1 MNNLLENML
10 NHRSC
15 RRYSDKEV
23 PEELLQELFRA
34 AQMAPTSLF
43 MQSYSIIRVDDPQQR
58 EALYEASGR
67 QPWIL
72 EAPVVLLYL
81 ADLYR
86 SKHFLPDIDEKALR
100 NTEMYTVAVTDT
112 ALVAQNFA
120 IAAESRD
127 LGITFVG
134 GIRDNPEAIIR
145 AFDLPELVFPLFVQC
160 VGYPDECND
169 LEPRLNPEIIL
180 HRDRYETEKLDS
192 LLDDYN
198 RHMNHYYKNR
208 GIEGDWFEHVAIKV
222 AKKPRFHMDEAV
234 RNQGFLTVDTSPET

>member
-1 MNNLLENML
+1 MNHTLEHML

-15 RRYSDKEV
+15 RRYSDEEV
-23 PEELLQELFRA
+23 DEELLQELFRA

-43 MQSYSIIRVDDPQQR
+43 MQSYSIIRVEDPAQR
-58 EALYEASGR
+58 EVLYEASGG
-67 QPWIL
+67 QPWIK

-86 SKHFLPDIDEKALR
+86 ALNFLPDIDDKALR

-120 IAAESRD
+120 IAAESRG
-127 LGITFVG
+127 LGLTFVG
-134 GIRDNPEAIIR
+134 GIRDNPDKIIEA
-145 AFDLPELVFPLFVQC
+145 FNLPELVFPLFVQC

-169 LEPRLNPEIIL
+169 LKPRLNPEIIL
-180 HRDRYETEKLDS
+180 HRDRYESDKLS
-192 LLDDYN
+192 HLMGDYN
-198 RHMNHYYKNR
+198 AHMVQYYKNR

-222 AKKPRFHMDEAV
+222 AKKPRYHMDGAV
-234 RNQGFLTVDTSPET
+234 RRQGFLTVDTSRE